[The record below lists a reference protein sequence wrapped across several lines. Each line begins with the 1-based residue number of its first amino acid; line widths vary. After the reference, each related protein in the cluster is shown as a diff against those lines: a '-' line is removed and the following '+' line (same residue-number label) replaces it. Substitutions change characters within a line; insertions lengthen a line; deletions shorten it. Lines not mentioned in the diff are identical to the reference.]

1 MAHVVDTPRL
11 GKNNDHFRR
20 LNRELVVSLLRA
32 HGEMSRADLT
42 RATAL
47 TAQSV
52 SNIVGDLEAGGLI
65 EAADK
70 VYGGKGQPATPYRLR
85 PGAGAG
91 VGVHL
96 DQGRLAGAV
105 VDFGLSV
112 LAERDEAL
120 PVHEPSAVARRI
132 VRFVESL
139 IVDAGVVR
147 DSVWGVGLAS
157 PRLLDERVQHM
168 DLLEGSLWAAFG
180 RYGLDARLSEATGLP
195 LFVENDANAG
205 ALGELTFGGGR
216 GLSEFCYLYLGQGLG
231 CGIVSGGHL
240 RRGAWG
246 NAGEIGLF
254 PLGPGPGA
262 VALEQVLSVQGH
274 EARRGED
281 AWLREAA
288 PCLRWAVGLLENFC
302 DPEAILIASDLADD
316 TLDRL
321 IAAVEPLPETV
332 SVRSDRV
339 RPRIARGTLS
349 RHAIAHGA
357 AAMPLLATTEAEPGR
372 RWQVRGTLRD
382 VYAASGA

>member
-1 MAHVVDTPRL
+1 MAHVVDTSRL

-20 LNRELVVSLLRA
+20 LNRELVVALLRG
-32 HGEMSRADLT
+32 HGEMTRADLT

-52 SNIVGDLEAGGLI
+52 SNIVGDLEACGLI
-65 EAADK
+65 EPVAK

-85 PGAGAG
+85 PAAGTG
-91 VGVHL
+91 IGVHL
-96 DQGRLAGAV
+96 DHGRLAGAV
-105 VDFGLSV
+105 VDFGLAV
-112 LAERDEAL
+112 IAEREEVL

-132 VRFVESL
+132 VRFVDAL
-139 IVDAGVVR
+139 IGDARVAR
-147 DSVWGVGLAS
+147 ESVWGVGLAS

-180 RYGLDARLSEATGLP
+180 RFGLDARLAEASGLP

-205 ALGELTFGGGR
+205 ALGELTFGSGR
-216 GLSEFCYLYLGQGLG
+216 GLSEFCYLYLGRGLG

-262 VALEQVLSVQGH
+262 VALEQVLSVQGY
-274 EARRGED
+274 EARRGEE
-281 AWLREAA
+281 AWLREAV
-288 PCLRWAVGLLENFC
+288 PCLRWVVGLLENFC
-302 DPEAILIASDLADD
+302 DPEAILIASDLGDD

-332 SVRSDRV
+332 SVRSDRT
-339 RPRIARGTLS
+339 RARIATGRLS
-349 RHAIAHGA
+349 RHAIACGA
-357 AAMPLLATTEAEPGR
+357 AAMPLIATTEAEPGL
-372 RWQVRGTLRD
+372 RWQVRGAIRD
-382 VYAASGA
+382 VYAASSS